1 MDRRTPVKTV
11 PSPILQ
17 MRVVIIA
24 GQNCVMVD
32 TVFAKVNEHGGI
44 EVKFPDKNIFQLK
57 AQPREFAVDGILCE
71 KGD

>member
-1 MDRRTPVKTV
+1 
-11 PSPILQ
+11 
-17 MRVVIIA
+17 
-24 GQNCVMVD
+24 MVD

-57 AQPREFAVDGILCE
+57 AQPREFAVNGILCE